1 MSKKS
6 TTTNST
12 SSFEKRT
19 LPNGKPNPK
28 YIDVLKQSKTKS
40 GQDFVV
46 LSFLS
51 PENILK
57 QREMFLF
64 ENFVREWDFTKCMEK
79 SVGFINF
86 MAYKYNLNPEVILK
100 DFQEFVK
107 EEDAVLKAGSIE
119 DEYKNFLDRREDDLN
134 KQFNI
139 QHNFQTSVRGVKFYG
154 SFSSQEEAERYIKED
169 LDEDDIINAHTGPA
183 GTWLYWDPDPYKTGR
198 VDYREEELNRLYQ
211 EKILNEKKKD
221 EEFKR
226 RVDAAKRK
234 AIEDNIEKARKT
246 GATLTQFLDEQG
258 NLVGVKE
265 TGKLNLDERDA
276 REEGDE
282 ENIIPPSV
290 RKAFAEKQD

>member
-1 MSKKS
+1 
-6 TTTNST
+6 
-12 SSFEKRT
+12 
-19 LPNGKPNPK
+19 
-28 YIDVLKQSKTKS
+28 
-40 GQDFVV
+40 
-46 LSFLS
+46 
-51 PENILK
+51 
-57 QREMFLF
+57 
-64 ENFVREWDFTKCMEK
+64 MEK

-86 MAYKYNLNPEVILK
+86 MAYKYNLNPEAILS

-107 EEDAVLKAGSIE
+107 EEDAVLKAASIE

-154 SFSSQEEAERYIKED
+154 SFSSQEEAEKYIKEE

-183 GTWLYWDPDPYKTGR
+183 GTWLYWDPDPYKTAR
-198 VDYREEELNRLYQ
+198 IDYREEELNRLYQ

-234 AIEDNIEKARKT
+234 AIEDNIAKARKT

-258 NLVGVKE
+258 NLVGIKE
-265 TGKLNLDERDA
+265 NGKLNMDERDA
-276 REEGDE
+276 REKGDE
-282 ENIIPPSV
+282 DNIVPPSARNLPPSTEDV
-290 RKAFAEKQD
+290 